1 MQNFRTY
8 AAAMATFAAVL
19 YVALVVAVFGVISL
33 LLDRDVI
40 TDHEAGPIV
49 GPVMTGVAILVVY
62 FGMLAIGLRVPPAKQ
77 RVSIGAALLLGFG
90 AYFFFAVAGGVLL
103 GAGRGDPFGFVL
115 FAGSQLLSPFALAL
129 GALGFVVALLYTVV
143 LASRIGERGR
153 PRWPWEK
160 HDDAP

>member
-1 MQNFRTY
+1 
-8 AAAMATFAAVL
+8 
-19 YVALVVAVFGVISL
+19 
-33 LLDRDVI
+33 
-40 TDHEAGPIV
+40 
-49 GPVMTGVAILVVY
+49 
-62 FGMLAIGLRVPPAKQ
+62 
-77 RVSIGAALLLGFG
+77 VSIGAALLLGFG